1 MRRLPV
7 MVLALVVLC
16 APAGAQDP
24 HPGLP
29 AEEGPDTAAEENA
42 PEENPDENNVAE
54 IEALI
59 ATIQAR
65 VSALGQAGN
74 QRDQSLEFLT
84 QQVEKAIGDMAV
96 QQDEKAGLLRQNAD
110 LNWQVEHLVDDRGE
124 LKEEL
129 LQVNTEHETSVADL
143 RAELKDMT
151 LLLAV
156 EQDAK
161 AELAGSNE
169 DLQAKLDAAAGEREA
184 LNRARHEQKQQ
195 IGLLNRKIAVQ
206 QTELTSLSDAL
217 TSSERRI
224 AEKEQDLAALQ
235 HRLESALATPV
246 ERLARF
252 RTAFLGR
259 LQEAVGAHE
268 DMRIEGDHFVFQSE
282 VLFAPGSA
290 EIGEAGERRL
300 AELARSLHDVSRDIP
315 NDLDWVLRVD
325 GHTDRQAADSPDYP
339 SNWELSSARAVT
351 VVRFLI
357 RQGVPPYRL
366 AATGFGEFQP
376 LDADTDERAQRRNR
390 RIEFKLTRK

>member
-1 MRRLPV
+1 
-7 MVLALVVLC
+7 MVLALVALC
-16 APAGAQDP
+16 APAEAQDP

-29 AEEGPDTAAEENA
+29 AEGSPDTAAEESA
-42 PEENPDENNVAE
+42 AEENAHEENAHQENDVAE

-65 VSALGQAGN
+65 VSALGQAGD

-84 QQVEKAIGDMAV
+84 RQVEQAIGDMAV

-129 LQVNTEHETSVADL
+129 LQVSTEHESSVADL

-151 LLLAV
+151 LLLVV

-161 AELAGSNE
+161 AELVGSNE
-169 DLQAKLDAAAGEREA
+169 DLQAKLDAAAGERVA
-184 LNRARHEQKQQ
+184 LTRARHEQGRQ
-195 IGLLNRKIAVQ
+195 IGLLNRKIAAQ

-217 TSSERRI
+217 ASSEQRV

-235 HRLESALATPV
+235 DRLESALATPV

-252 RTAFLGR
+252 RAAFHGR
-259 LQEAVGAHE
+259 LHEAVGTHE
-268 DMRIEGDHFVFQSE
+268 DMRIEGDRFVFQSE
-282 VLFAPGSA
+282 VLFASGSA

-300 AELARSLHDVSRDIP
+300 AKLARSLHDVSRDIP

-325 GHTDRQAADSPDYP
+325 GHTARQAVATPDYP
-339 SNWELSSARAVT
+339 SNWELSSARATT

-376 LDADTDERAQRRNR
+376 LDADTDESAQRRNR
-390 RIEFKLTRK
+390 RIEFRLTQK